1 MLSTEINKRFK
12 FFYRSFTESN
22 SALNRC
28 RFRCV
33 DMGDAFFA
41 LSTKRKHKRIDYWRS
56 RIQKFSTYFDYEL
69 FFMWTNQSFLFWKK
83 KQKKKNPKKNRSESP
98 CYRRTHLNIKWMC
111 GKLCARFVRWWTVCE
126 WQNSTFVNHPNFV
139 QSFFYSSI
147 ELLLTF
153 SSEHMRC
160 CRPRIRN
167 WWFFNEIIL
176 KKKISIWFAI
186 EFQLNSHLTIPNTY
200 WP

>member
-83 KQKKKNPKKNRSESP
+83 KQKKKTRRKIVLNLHVIVAHIWTLNGCAVNCAHVSCDGETVKLWNWVNGKTPHSWITLILFNRFSI
-98 CYRRTHLNIKWMC
+98 HQLNC
-111 GKLCARFVRWWTVCE
+111 FLPSRPSTCAAVG
-126 WQNSTFVNHPNFV
+126 
-139 QSFFYSSI
+139 
-147 ELLLTF
+147 LA
-153 SSEHMRC
+153 
-160 CRPRIRN
+160 
-167 WWFFNEIIL
+167 
-176 KKKISIWFAI
+176 FAI
-186 EFQLNSHLTIPNTY
+186 DDFSTK
-200 WP
+200 